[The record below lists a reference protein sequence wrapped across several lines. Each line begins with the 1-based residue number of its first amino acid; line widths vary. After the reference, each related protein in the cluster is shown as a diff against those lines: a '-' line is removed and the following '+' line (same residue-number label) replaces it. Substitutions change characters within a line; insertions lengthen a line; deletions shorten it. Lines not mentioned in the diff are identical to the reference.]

1 MRSMSILQMAG
12 GVVVA
17 GVVAAGATAVTGAG
31 VTLSGT
37 ATDQWVGGTA
47 TQTISG
53 ASVTGVTYAY
63 VDAAKTQ
70 VSQIDI
76 VITGA
81 PSKTVTIT
89 PSGTFST
96 SPLADEWKCSGTNG
110 VVAAYH
116 ATAVALSFPVAGA
129 SDITCVPAENSS
141 NTHVVGGGT
150 RYVTGLSTLAITAA

>member
-53 ASVTGVTYAY
+53 ASVTGVAYTY

-70 VSQIDI
+70 VSSI
-76 VITGA
+76 VINISGA

-96 SPLADEWKCSGTNG
+96 SPLADEWTCSGTNS
-110 VVAAYH
+110 VTAAYH
-116 ATAVALSFPVAGA
+116 ASAVQLTFPSGGA
-129 SDITCVPAENSS
+129 SDVTWVPSENAT
-141 NTHVVGGGT
+141 NTHLVSGGT

>member
-47 TQTISG
+47 TQTITG
-53 ASVTGVTYAY
+53 ASVTGVVYSY

-70 VSQIDI
+70 VSSIAI
-76 VITGA
+76 TITGA

-89 PSGTFST
+89 PSGAFST
-96 SPLADEWKCSGTNG
+96 SPLADEWKCEGTNS

-116 ATAVALSFPVAGA
+116 ATAVALSFPVGG
-129 SDITCVPAENSS
+129 SSVVTCVPAENAT
-141 NTHVVGGGT
+141 NTHVVSGGT